1 MKHLPSL
8 STALAAGALALVS
21 GCASQAYDR
30 SKASTQETLD
40 AMDSA
45 RHAAANV
52 PARSKRDFYINPRS
66 IKIADN
72 AERLP
77 AMFRMPAQLNV
88 NQRASLRDVT
98 NILSRASGLKF
109 SFAPD
114 VLSEA
119 EATALYNNFKADT
132 TLKALLDQLT
142 AQLNMSWRY
151 RNSGVEFFRYETR
164 TFHLTI
170 APGTATYSFSMSGQ
184 SSLSSSTGGSG
195 GSGGGSAGGSGGA
208 GSRLSTAVSLSPWE
222 SLEGDLKTIV
232 RQGTFNPSQSTNT
245 VTVTATPRE
254 LGEVESYLR
263 AANLLQ
269 NTRMVSVNVRVY
281 QVAQNT
287 ADNYGLNWD
296 AIYTS
301 LSRNL
306 DLSLNLGTKLTAN
319 AMGITLDTA
328 GTSPWAGSSA
338 MLSALSTQGNTSI
351 MTEIARVGPPGRPIT
366 FTSLRQIAYLA
377 NQTVT
382 VVANAGTVTTNQP
395 GVVSEGTEFSV
406 LPMVT
411 GDMIRLDGVLRLQT
425 VDRITEF
432 ASGQSRSQN
441 PETSLIEMPVSL
453 SMRSGQA
460 LLVSSAQTNT
470 SSFDR
475 SGVGSAASD
484 KSWLTG
490 GVRNSKSTVKH
501 YVMLVSAEIVD
512 TSAGESNT
520 RSR

>member
-8 STALAAGALALVS
+8 RIALAASALALVS

-40 AMDSA
+40 SMDSV
-45 RHAAANV
+45 RQAAAEV
-52 PARSKRDFYINPRS
+52 PARPKRDFYINPRS

-132 TLKALLDQLT
+132 TLKALLDQLA

-184 SSLSSSTGGSG
+184 SSLASSTGGSG
-195 GSGGGSAGGSGGA
+195 GASAGGSGGA
-208 GSRLSTAVSLSPWE
+208 GSRLSTAVALSPWE

-281 QVAQNT
+281 QVTQNT

-382 VVANAGTVTTNQP
+382 VVPNAGTVTTNQP

-411 GDMIRLDGVLRLQT
+411 GDTIRLDGVLRLQT

-432 ASGQSRSQN
+432 ASGQSKSQN

-484 KSWLTG
+484 SSWLTG

-520 RSR
+520 RGR